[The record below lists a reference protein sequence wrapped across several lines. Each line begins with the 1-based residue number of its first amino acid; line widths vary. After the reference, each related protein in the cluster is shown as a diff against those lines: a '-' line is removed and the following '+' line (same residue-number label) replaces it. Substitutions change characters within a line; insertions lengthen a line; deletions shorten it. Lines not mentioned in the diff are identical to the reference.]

1 MPGAFDVTVSISGDW
16 LLHEDADPSKKVIVR
31 MPKDSYYLDSLEN
44 SVWNPEFDGFA
55 LTYP

>member
-1 MPGAFDVTVSISGDW
+1 MPGAFDVTVSNSGDW
-16 LLHEDADPSKKVIVR
+16 LLHEDADPSKKEILR
-31 MPKDSYYLDSLEN
+31 MRKDSYYFDSLEN